1 MPEGANPSN
10 YDAMRVLAAFSA
22 MLCDEVGS
30 LSDEPLSV
38 MHETVQS
45 THASWLW
52 LRCSVDRR
60 VP

>member
-22 MLCDEVGS
+22 MLRDEVGS

-52 LRCSVDRR
+52 LRC
-60 VP
+60 